1 MNKKLY
7 SPEELDFNAFNK
19 IGKEWMLISAYSE
32 NAHPDKKYNT
42 MTASWGGVGVL
53 WNKNVFFCFVRP
65 QRFTKKF
72 IDDSDTVTLSFF
84 GEEYK
89 PALTKCGRTS
99 GKDTDKIAEAGLT
112 AVIQDGSVFFEQAK
126 LTVVGKKLFA
136 QYMDENSFID
146 KSLIGTCYPD
156 KDYHMVYVC
165 EIKEIYGE

>member
-1 MNKKLY
+1 MELKHY
-7 SPEELDFNAFNK
+7 TPENLDFNAFNK

-32 NAHPDKKYNT
+32 NTGTDKKINT
-42 MTASWGGVGVL
+42 MTASWGGIGVL

-72 IDDSDTVTLSFF
+72 IDTSDTVTLSFF
-84 GEEYK
+84 DEEFR

-99 GKDTDKIAEAGLT
+99 GKDCDKIKEAGIT
-112 AVIQDGSVFFEQAK
+112 AKVNGNAVFFDEAK
-126 LTVVGKKLFA
+126 LTIVGKKLFA

-146 KSLIGTCYPD
+146 KSIIDSCYPG

-165 EIKEIYGE
+165 EITDILGK